1 MKTFKCDCTCVC
13 GNCRIK
19 GCGCKCHI
27 ADGISPHVLA
37 TTIAEKVKIFSLDE
51 LLLMSNNQRMQVLL
65 NTPDPYKVLLRA
77 KMIQDQFSTDE
88 ATLARQAIQILSKK
102 QKEKDKLK
110 AAKNPPSPP
119 KKTITKKAVTKKK
132 KPVTKKKKPVTKKK
146 PCNKPCN
153 KQKKKTVR
161 SNRDL

>member
-13 GNCRIK
+13 GNCRLK

-27 ADGISPHVLA
+27 ADSISPHVLA

-88 ATLARQAIQILSKK
+88 ATLARQAIQILAKK

-119 KKTITKKAVTKKK
+119 KKTITKKAVTKK
-132 KPVTKKKKPVTKKK
+132 PVTKKK